1 MFVQTH
7 TRPVDLAN
15 EWPVTVEL
23 QRAPW
28 SKQSPPQPSSEPEPL
43 VLGPDEDTREVAR
56 VQVPQG

>member
-7 TRPVDLAN
+7 TRPVDLSN

-28 SKQSPPQPSSEPEPL
+28 SKQVVRRPAPEPEPL
-43 VLGPDEDTREVAR
+43 ALGPDEDARRVAR
-56 VQVPQG
+56 LQVPQG